1 VQAVFE
7 MAHEW
12 RVTEWTQKAH
22 ESAIQ
27 LRPRDRLE
35 SGMNIREIIASLQE
49 ALPTVLLVLA
59 VIVGGAVVIWFLPG
73 RTAAII
79 VGIVMA
85 ALLTWFR
92 LRSFERVTQ
101 IAILW
106 LAIGITADA
115 AYARVNDQTPVTI
128 ASALVKLAEAII
140 KLGNIMI
147 GSLGLPATPGLR
159 PSPIS
164 VAPEFVWAFILA
176 LIVFMAFSLIRRD
189 A

>member
-1 VQAVFE
+1 
-7 MAHEW
+7 
-12 RVTEWTQKAH
+12 
-22 ESAIQ
+22 
-27 LRPRDRLE
+27 
-35 SGMNIREIIASLQE
+35 MNIREIIASLQE
-49 ALPTVLLVLA
+49 ALPTVLIVLG

-79 VGIVMA
+79 VGIVVA
-85 ALLTWFR
+85 ALLTFMM

-115 AYARVNDQTPVTI
+115 AYARVNDQVPVTI

-147 GSLGLPATPGLR
+147 GSFGFPVSPNLR
-159 PSPIS
+159 ASPVS

-176 LIVFMAFSLIRRD
+176 LIVFMTFSLMRRAD
-189 A
+189 